1 MILLFNIFPLSI
13 NFKKKT
19 KLITVLF
26 FSCYSESVQLSN
38 SMIYILIW
46 LQCLIRRTIST
57 ILIQKLSLINTYL
70 VILQLSRFLPYRFQW
85 NFTNSILRY
94 VKIDNKDW
102 FVVTFKSVIFGFS
115 NRGISTQN
123 LIYNDFNIRKITA
136 QDVNDFAK
144 LTGDI
149 NPIHLD
155 SNYAKQTRYGKC
167 IVHGTFIQ
175 GLLSCL
181 LGVHF
186 PGTGCVLHAINCKF
200 PEPLF
205 VDETCRIEALV
216 SKLRGR
222 LATFD
227 VNAYAYER
235 NAVNFYFI
243 FSHYFALKTIK

>member
-1 MILLFNIFPLSI
+1 MIFLSSSIIKQI
-13 NFKKKT
+13 NH
-19 KLITVLF
+19 
-26 FSCYSESVQLSN
+26 
-38 SMIYILIW
+38 MI
-46 LQCLIRRTIST
+46 
-57 ILIQKLSLINTYL
+57 
-70 VILQLSRFLPYRFQW
+70 ILQ
-85 NFTNSILRY
+85 
-94 VKIDNKDW
+94 
-102 FVVTFKSVIFGFS
+102 S
-115 NRGISTQN
+115 NRFISIGDRIS
-123 LIYNDFNIRKITA
+123 LIRKITA

-155 SNYAKQTRYGKC
+155 SNYAKQTRYRKC

>member
-1 MILLFNIFPLSI
+1 MIFLSSSIIKQI
-13 NFKKKT
+13 NH
-19 KLITVLF
+19 
-26 FSCYSESVQLSN
+26 
-38 SMIYILIW
+38 MI
-46 LQCLIRRTIST
+46 
-57 ILIQKLSLINTYL
+57 
-70 VILQLSRFLPYRFQW
+70 ILQ
-85 NFTNSILRY
+85 
-94 VKIDNKDW
+94 
-102 FVVTFKSVIFGFS
+102 S
-115 NRGISTQN
+115 NRFISIGDRVS
-123 LIYNDFNIRKITA
+123 LIRKITA

-155 SNYAKQTRYGKC
+155 SNYAKQTRYRKC

-227 VNAYAYER
+227 VNAYAYGR
-235 NAVNFYFI
+235 NANVLTGYFDV
-243 FSHYFALKTIK
+243 FLTREQLSLKPPVDNQIVYHSD